1 MFVQVFTNAGKNK
14 AKQNGQVK
22 QSNGESHSHTHG
34 RAHTHTRLRC
44 IEIVTENQFSQKLE
58 MA

>member
-1 MFVQVFTNAGKNK
+1 MFIQVFTNTTGKNK

-22 QSNGESHSHTHG
+22 QSNAESHSHK
-34 RAHTHTRLRC
+34 HTESRTRS